1 MKTQQV
7 HAAVLHAT
15 GQTPRSALKPCDR
28 LMADGVGY
36 APAPFPQVVGLDGV
50 GRLQDGTRVAFMIP
64 PRPYGGMAERYES
77 LVRQA
82 VTGELIL
89 DVEPVPLADVEETW
103 PQAGSDRRIV
113 FVP

>member
-15 GQTPRSALKPCDR
+15 GQTPRSALKPSDR

-36 APAPFPQVVGLDGV
+36 APAAFPQVAGLDGV

-64 PRPYGGMAERYES
+64 QRPYGGMAERYES
-77 LVRQA
+77 LVRQPVA
-82 VTGELIL
+82 GELIL

-103 PQAGSDRRIV
+103 PQARSDRRIV